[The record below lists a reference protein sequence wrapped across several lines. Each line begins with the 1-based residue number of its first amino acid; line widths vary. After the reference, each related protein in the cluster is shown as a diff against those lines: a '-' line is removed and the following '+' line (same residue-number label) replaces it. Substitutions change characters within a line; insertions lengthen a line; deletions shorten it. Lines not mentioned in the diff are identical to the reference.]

1 MIINRGDIFLA
12 SLDPVIGHE
21 VSKTR
26 PVVVVSNDISN
37 KHSGTVT
44 IIPVTS
50 QHLKKIYPFEV
61 YISSETTQ
69 LEKNSKG
76 KADQIRTIDN
86 ARLIKP
92 LGKLTS
98 DQMKMLDQA
107 IRVHLYLEMP

>member
-1 MIINRGDIFLA
+1 MIISRGDIFLA

-21 VSKTR
+21 ISKTR
-26 PVVVVSNDISN
+26 PVIVVSNDISN

-76 KADQIRTIDN
+76 KADQIRTIDK

-92 LGKLTS
+92 LGKLAS